1 MSIYFVFAL
10 NLFQGII
17 TRATNVVLVLYAV
30 EVGAS
35 PLTIGFLAAVFSL
48 FPMLLAVPAGRL
60 TDRFGA
66 YWLLIFGA
74 AAAGLAMLLP
84 FFVPGLP
91 AIFIAA
97 ALIGLQVV
105 YYNVS
110 LQNLVGLLST
120 SQTRARNFSNYSVMG
135 TIGDFIGPLIAGFSI
150 DLSGYGNACLYLAL
164 FWLAPIGMLLF
175 RGNTV
180 RGGEHAA
187 GRAGGSVRSLLAE
200 PNIGRTLAI
209 SSLLNTG
216 NNLYKIYLPV
226 YARSVGLSASSI
238 GTVLAI
244 SAVAEF
250 MVQLMLPRLVARFK
264 EEKVLANTLYVAAA
278 SLVLIPFFTSVVML
292 ALISFVFGLGMGC
305 SGPVVNM
312 LMFANAPKGRSGEA
326 LGLKITV
333 NHLTKMISPVLF
345 GALGSA
351 FGLSPMFWLN
361 ALMLAAGGVAS
372 RPKKRDR

>member
-1 MSIYFVFAL
+1 MSINFVFAM
-10 NLFQGII
+10 NLLQGIS
-17 TRATNVVLVLYAV
+17 TRSTNVILVLYAV
-30 EVGAS
+30 EVGAQ
-35 PLTIGFLAAVFSL
+35 PLTVGFLAAVFSL

-66 YWLLIFGA
+66 HWLLIFGA

-84 FFVPGLP
+84 FYFPGLL

-97 ALIGLQVV
+97 AVSGLQVV

-110 LQNLVGLLST
+110 LQNLVGLLSN

-150 DLSGYGNACLYLAL
+150 DLSGHGSACLYLAL
-164 FWLAPIGMLLF
+164 FWLVPIAMLLF

-180 RGGEHAA
+180 RGSSHAPA
-187 GRAGGSVRSLLAE
+187 RPKGGIRSLLTE
-200 PNIGRTLAI
+200 PNIGRTLAT
-209 SSLLNTG
+209 SSMLSTG

-238 GTVLAI
+238 GTVLSI

-250 MVQLMLPRLVARFK
+250 MVQLMLPRLIARFK
-264 EEKVLANTLYVAAA
+264 EEKVLANTLYIGAA
-278 SLVLIPFFTSVVML
+278 SLILIPFFESFIVL

-312 LMFANAPKGRSGEA
+312 LMFSNAPKGRSGEA

-351 FGLSPMFWLN
+351 FGLNLMFWLN
-361 ALMLAAGGVAS
+361 AVMLASGGVIN
-372 RPKKRDR
+372 RPKKHE